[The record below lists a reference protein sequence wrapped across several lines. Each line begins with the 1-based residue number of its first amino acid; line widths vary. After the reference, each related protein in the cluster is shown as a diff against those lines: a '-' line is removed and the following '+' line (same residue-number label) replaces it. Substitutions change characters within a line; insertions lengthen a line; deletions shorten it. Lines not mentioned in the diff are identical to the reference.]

1 MYRVVTFIKHHKR
14 TIAALVFCLAFSLT
28 VAYATPPV
36 SPYIGGE
43 TLDPTCAPGDP
54 NCTVSI
60 FPDQTGHAGEYL
72 TTDGN
77 TVSWVAIVGGGGGT
91 VTSVSGTSN
100 RIAVTN
106 PTTTPVIDI
115 AATYAGQTS
124 ITTLGTIGTGT
135 WQGTP
140 VADAYI
146 ASAATWNAKEN
157 ALTFSTGLT
166 RSTNTITVN
175 TSQNIATLSNLTSN
189 GFVKT
194 SGGTGA
200 LSVSS
205 TVNLASEVS
214 GNLGVARL
222 NSGTG
227 ASSSTYWRGDG
238 TWATVPPASQT
249 LQDVT
254 DLGSTT
260 TNLIYSDQGFF
271 AISSVAQ
278 GLGYFNTGTSSG
290 MSLGPISPTSTPAIS
305 WDLGG
310 IHGYLMS
317 DNITAS
323 RLWQN
328 PDADG
333 TFALSVNGNTA
344 DTAGNITLSTTG
356 LLYGTGTSFATV
368 TVDAPLFF
376 DSGELFLDIVPIEIG
391 GLGVGLTDP
400 GANKILGWDNTDNTN
415 GYWTLGSGL
424 AYDHSTHSIILDNPL
439 VGQTP
444 SGQTNTWLGLSAG
457 AHGASSTGTTFIGF
471 SSGDTATNAPY
482 ATFLGIQTGV
492 GATFA
497 ERATII
503 GVQSGYGSATASN
516 AVFIGNQ
523 AGFNDTVNNTTD
535 QNNYSIAIGHGVG
548 TGGFSN
554 SIAIGGANTAN
565 TAANQFMIGS
575 STRPINQLVI
585 NGNSPYLNFSGTAGS
600 SGYGI
605 RNNAGTMEFKNSGG
619 SWTAFGGG
627 GSFTLT
633 DGNGTTAN
641 GTAVDFGGTATGNI
655 GIDMDGNNF
664 GLGDISNFTVTSNLH
679 PSGLL
684 LLSDNGFTLG
694 GDASNAGIVGDDG
707 TRTITYSAGS
717 MHQFLGNVNFSTGN
731 VVLNDLAG
739 GGTQCLTID
748 NSGIISAAACGGAG
762 LSDAD
767 YGDITVSSG
776 GTVMTI
782 DNGAVTNAKL
792 ANSAVTINGTSIS
805 LGASGTV
812 TAAAGT
818 LTGTTLNS
826 SVVTSS
832 LTSVGT
838 ITSGT
843 WNGGVIAGQYGGT
856 GVANTGKT
864 ITLGNNLTTSGNF
877 ALTLTQT
884 GATNV
889 TLPTTGTLATLAGT
903 EVFTNKDF
911 TSGTNTFPTFNQNTT
926 GSAATLTTPRAIY
939 GNNFDGSAALTQIIA
954 STYGGTGN
962 GFTKFTGPTT
972 TEKTFTLPNASALI
986 LTDNAVVTVA
996 QGGTNATSAG
1006 ITAFNNITGYSA
1018 AGATGTTST
1027 NLVFSTSPTLVTPV
1041 LGAAT
1046 ATSINGLTITS
1057 STGTLTIANGKTF
1070 TSSNTLTLAGT
1081 DGSTLNIGA
1090 GGTLGSAAYTA
1101 STAYEVPLTFSTGL
1115 TRTTNTITNNLST
1128 GVSGGQTVTGGTGSG
1143 DNLTLTSTS
1152 NGTKGK
1158 IIFGSASAYDQVNN
1172 YLGIGQT
1179 TPASRLD
1186 VTTNSLGV
1194 TQTNTSGI
1202 LVANNTAAALGAQQ
1216 YSPAVRWRGY
1226 GWGTT
1231 ASTSQS
1237 VDFRAWVLPS
1247 QSTTPQ
1253 GTWTLDASINGG
1265 AYTTVLSILNSGAAS
1280 FTGQVSS
1287 TNLIASSIIA
1297 SSSTTANANFETFSG
1312 TAGLTTTQALNG
1324 STTVQSRVRIGGS
1337 TNSTLTANNSFTNLF
1352 VQGTS
1357 ITEATS
1363 GTHPLLASFA
1373 VRPLAI
1379 TNGTATTTAAATLYI
1394 ESAATGTTPTNNYAF
1409 WSASGLNRLDGFVG
1423 MGGQAA
1429 PSVALHIGSTATTD
1443 ATTLL
1448 RLEDS
1453 NSTCN
1458 FTADSGSPTCG
1469 SDRTLKKNIN
1479 SLDTTDLL
1487 TRVASLNPVSY
1498 HWLTES
1504 DGAKLQYG
1512 FIAQEVAE
1520 QFPNLVSD
1528 QTWIDGSTRKFLNMG
1543 GLMPYTVGAIK
1554 ELNVKVENLAALQ
1567 TTNTFGP
1574 FASAFFSEAV
1584 TSVQGGI
1591 AYIKGI
1597 VVGTIK
1603 VGSPDKRTGITL
1615 YDEVTGE
1622 PYCLSVANGTT
1633 KTVIGECGI
1642 IEPAPVTTVVETP
1655 PADETPT
1662 PGEDAPT
1669 VTDPQDE
1676 PVQDPGATEPP
1687 AEGPV
1692 VTEPQSPSQETPPAD
1707 APATT
1712 TETPV
1717 TTP

>member
-28 VAYATPPV
+28 VAYATPPT

-43 TLDPTCAPGDP
+43 TLDPTCAPGDT

-100 RIAVTN
+100 RITVTN
-106 PTTTPVIDI
+106 PNTTPVIDI
-115 AATYAGQTS
+115 AATYVGQTS

-175 TSQNIATLSNLTSN
+175 TSQNISTLSNLTSN

-214 GNLGVARL
+214 GNLAVSHF
-222 NSGTG
+222 NSGTS

-238 TWATVPPASQT
+238 TWAAIPPASQS
-249 LQDVT
+249 LQDVS
-254 DLGSTT
+254 DVGNTT
-260 TNLIYSDQGFF
+260 TNFIYSDQGFL
-271 AISSVAQ
+271 AISDSNIAK
-278 GLGYFNTGTSSG
+278 GIGIFNTDTSMG
-290 MSLGPISPTSTPAIS
+290 IALTTSTSPAVS
-305 WDLGG
+305 WDIVGS
-310 IHGYLMS
+310 HGLLMA
-317 DNITAS
+317 DNISAS
-323 RLWQN
+323 RLWQL

-333 TFALSVNGNTA
+333 TLALSVNGNTA
-344 DTAGNITLSTTG
+344 DAGGNITLSLSPTPAGSNTQIQ
-356 LLYGTGTSFATV
+356 YNN
-368 TVDAPLFF
+368 
-376 DSGELFLDIVPIEIG
+376 SGAL
-391 GLGVGLTDP
+391 
-400 GANKILGWDNTDNTN
+400 
-415 GYWTLGSGL
+415 
-424 AYDHSTHSIILDNPL
+424 
-439 VGQTP
+439 
-444 SGQTNTWLGLSAG
+444 
-457 AHGASSTGTTFIGF
+457 GASSQFTFDPTGNFVANPDGGIALTSGTSTNI
-471 SSGDTATNAPY
+471 SSGTSVTITATNGNAS
-482 ATFLGIQTGV
+482 L
-492 GATFA
+492 
-497 ERATII
+497 RSD
-503 GVQSGYGSATASN
+503 QSASLISTTSN
-516 AVFIGNQ
+516 AIVQVKDSGGILIDPGSGGQ
-523 AGFNDTVNNTTD
+523 LQVN
-535 QNNYSIAIGHGVG
+535 SLVG
-548 TGGFSN
+548 
-554 SIAIGGANTAN
+554 
-565 TAANQFMIGS
+565 
-575 STRPINQLVI
+575 
-585 NGNSPYLNFSGTAGS
+585 SGTQMVVAD
-600 SGYGI
+600 
-605 RNNAGTMEFKNSGG
+605 
-619 SWTAFGGG
+619 AFGVLGRQAIPSG

-633 DGNGTTAN
+633 DGSGTTAN
-641 GTAVDFGGTATGNI
+641 GTAVDLGGVAFGNI
-655 GIDMDGNNF
+655 GLDMDGNNF
-664 GLGDISNFTVTSNLH
+664 GLANISNFTVTSNLH
-679 PSGLL
+679 PSGLF
-684 LLSDNGFTLG
+684 LLSDNGFTVG
-694 GDASNAGIVGDDG
+694 GDASNAAIVGDDG

-792 ANSAVTINGTSIS
+792 ANSALTINGTSIS

-884 GATNV
+884 ATTNV

-903 EVFTNKDF
+903 EVFTNKDL

-1101 STAYEVPLTFSTGL
+1101 SSAYEVPLTFSTGL

-1128 GVSGGQTVTGGTGSG
+1128 GVSGGQTLIGGTGSG

-1158 IIFGSASAYDQVNN
+1158 IIFGSASAYDQVND

-1186 VTTNSLGV
+1186 VTTNALGT

-1202 LVANNTAAALGAQQ
+1202 VLANNTAAALGAQQ
-1216 YSPAVRWRGY
+1216 VSPALRWRGY

-1231 ASTSQS
+1231 AGTSQS
-1237 VDFRAWVLPS
+1237 LDMRMSLVPS
-1247 QSTTPQ
+1247 QGTTPIGVLQ
-1253 GTWTLDASINGG
+1253 IEYSLNGG
-1265 AYTTVLSILNSGAAS
+1265 AYSTIFSLSNGGVLTA
-1280 FTGQVSS
+1280 
-1287 TNLIASSIIA
+1287 TNVIASSILA
-1297 SSSTTANANFETFSG
+1297 SSSTTANANFETFSS
-1312 TAGLTTTQALNG
+1312 TAGLSTVQALNG
-1324 STTVQSRVRIGGS
+1324 STNTQSRVRMGGA
-1337 TNSTLTANNSFTNLF
+1337 TNSTLTANNSFSNLF
-1352 VQGTS
+1352 IQGTS

-1363 GTHPLLASFA
+1363 GTHPLLASMA
-1373 VRPLAI
+1373 IRPLAI

-1429 PSVALHIGSTATTD
+1429 PAVALHIGSSATTD
-1443 ATTLL
+1443 ASTLI

-1458 FTADSGSPTCG
+1458 FTADAGSPTCG

-1574 FASAFFSEAV
+1574 FASAFFNDAV
-1584 TSVQGGI
+1584 TSVEGGI
-1591 AYIKGI
+1591 AYIRGI

-1633 KTVIGECGI
+1633 KTVVGECGI
-1642 IEPAPVTTVVETP
+1642 IEPTPVVTTVVETP
-1655 PADETPT
+1655 PADEPT
-1662 PGEDAPT
+1662 TVDEGVPT
-1669 VTDPQDE
+1669 EPDSQDE

-1707 APATT
+1707 APPST